1 MSVVTL
7 LALRVLSSSVLKNRS
22 CAYETKVTSP
32 AAGATSGSHFEIVG
46 ARVPY
51 PTVTPAFR
59 ARAKSA
65 LIAGTMFLTH
75 LGWDVQVGS
84 TMSNTSNAVLT
95 GFSVTGTGSGIGGI
109 CSVSIGLAAP
119 FPGGAGTALCAVA
132 DPAYVANAR
141 EVTRARV
148 NELIEDAPVFWIGI
162 LSHPF
167 RVEIYRRR
175 AEPVNHSLS

>member
-1 MSVVTL
+1 MSVVTP

-65 LIAGTMFLTH
+65 LIAGTMVLTH
-75 LGWDVQVGS
+75 LGWDVQIGRRCQIPAPPCLQASASPGPGQGS
-84 TMSNTSNAVLT
+84 AASAV
-95 GFSVTGTGSGIGGI
+95 
-109 CSVSIGLAAP
+109 
-119 FPGGAGTALCAVA
+119 
-132 DPAYVANAR
+132 
-141 EVTRARV
+141 
-148 NELIEDAPVFWIGI
+148 
-162 LSHPF
+162 
-167 RVEIYRRR
+167 
-175 AEPVNHSLS
+175 

>member
-1 MSVVTL
+1 MSVVTP

-65 LIAGTMFLTH
+65 LIAGTMVLTH
-75 LGWDVQVGS
+75 LGWDLQIGS
-84 TMSNTSNAVLT
+84 TMSNTSNAVLA

-132 DPAYVANAR
+132 DPAYVANTR

-162 LSHPF
+162 LSHSF
-167 RVEIYRRR
+167 
-175 AEPVNHSLS
+175 